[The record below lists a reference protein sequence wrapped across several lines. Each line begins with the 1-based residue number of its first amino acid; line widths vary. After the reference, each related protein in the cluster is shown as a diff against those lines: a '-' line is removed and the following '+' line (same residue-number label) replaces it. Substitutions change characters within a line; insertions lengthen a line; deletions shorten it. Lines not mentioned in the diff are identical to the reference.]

1 MVEIRQLR
9 QLKSNVEDDEI
20 LCKNREIKCR
30 YSVCIAGL
38 AINCQDIAGTAAIAI
53 SPFKTYVPKQP
64 QPPLT
69 LLLVAITR
77 EQDVSIRLLPPQGC
91 GAVVKMIQL
100 RLRSSSFMNMTPAP
114 ELMVFMCVAPEQWRF
129 WNLKNVEATPGP
141 RQK

>member
-1 MVEIRQLR
+1 M
-9 QLKSNVEDDEI
+9 KSCV
-20 LCKNREIKCR
+20 KNREIKCH

-69 LLLVAITR
+69 LSLVAITR
-77 EQDVSIRLLPPQGC
+77 DQDVSNLLASTAG
-91 GAVVKMIQL
+91 
-100 RLRSSSFMNMTPAP
+100 LRSRRKNDTASAP
-114 ELMVFMCVAPEQWRF
+114 ELFFHEHGSSSGLMVFMCVAPAPEQWRF
-129 WNLKNVEATPGP
+129 WNLKSVEATTGP